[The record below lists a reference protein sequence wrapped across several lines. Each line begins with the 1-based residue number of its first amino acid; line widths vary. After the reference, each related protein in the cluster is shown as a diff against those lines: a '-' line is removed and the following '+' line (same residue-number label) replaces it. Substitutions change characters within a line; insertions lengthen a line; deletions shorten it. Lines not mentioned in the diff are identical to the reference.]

1 MGDLP
6 YEPRNE
12 LLIMIKEGVEDQT
25 ILDALQGAVILKGHE
40 GVIAGEGKQPKKII
54 LIDALNFMP
63 EKYQ

>member
-40 GVIAGEGKQPKKII
+40 GVIVGEGKQPKKII
-54 LIDALNFMP
+54 LIDALDFMP